1 MARKVQVFNPVHLQK
16 VKKSKLNVMG
26 RVHGGSRKQL
36 SIYLNNFLIRK
47 VTPSA
52 NGAFECRVD
61 LSRLSVNE
69 KHQVE
74 IRMISGMGT
83 ERIMVPFF
91 KVTADVEPVIDADTE
106 EENTKQAEE
115 EEDL

>member
-1 MARKVQVFNPVHLQK
+1 MARKVQVYNPVHLQK
-16 VKKSKLNVMG
+16 VKTSKLNVMG
-26 RVHGGSRKQL
+26 RVHGGKRKQL

-74 IRMISGMGT
+74 IRMVSGLGT

-91 KVTADVEPVIDADTE
+91 KVTADKEPVIDEPSREDNA
-106 EENTKQAEE
+106 KQEVE